1 MWGKI
6 LGFCFGFMFGKI
18 FGAILGL
25 YLGHLFDKSLKNN
38 FDKAGGFSSLFSGD
52 DVHERQA
59 LFFSSCFAVMG
70 HIAKSNGRVSEIHI
84 KAANLFMDEMGLKG
98 EERREA
104 QHAFQSGKESDF
116 SLKETVHDFKERFA
130 KRSDLIQLFLEIQIQ
145 MAFSDGV
152 LAEQEKQ
159 LLAEV
164 SKQLGISKT
173 HFAFVLK
180 RYQAEFN
187 FRKQQQRFN
196 QQQQSQGQSS
206 SYREGSGHHV
216 PPNNNMN
223 RAQALALL
231 GLNSDA
237 TQRDIKVA
245 YRKLMSQHHPDK
257 LVSQG
262 LPKHMME
269 LAVKKSQDIQA
280 AYEYLKKSA

>member
-1 MWGKI
+1 M
-6 LGFCFGFMFGKI
+6 
-18 FGAILGL
+18 LGL
-25 YLGHLFDKSLKNN
+25 T
-38 FDKAGGFSSLFSGD
+38 
-52 DVHERQA
+52 
-59 LFFSSCFAVMG
+59 C
-70 HIAKSNGRVSEIHI
+70 GRHV
-84 KAANLFMDEMGLKG
+84 
-98 EERREA
+98 
-104 QHAFQSGKESDF
+104 
-116 SLKETVHDFKERFA
+116 
-130 KRSDLIQLFLEIQIQ
+130 
-145 MAFSDGV
+145 
-152 LAEQEKQ
+152 
-159 LLAEV
+159 
-164 SKQLGISKT
+164 KT

-187 FRKQQQRFN
+187 FRKQQQRY
-196 QQQQSQGQSS
+196 QQQQGQSS
-206 SYREGSGHHV
+206 SYKEGSGHHV